1 MDRSD
6 CVLLPEFAHRD
17 VLDSPLTPDELRAS
31 VDRYK
36 RLDVVLAVSLHDVYE
51 MVRRRGVDGFLDW
64 LSVQATG
71 EATLLGIRFDPVG
84 VTTDKRLLLHL
95 RGNAGLI
102 LDNKGG
108 STWS

>member
-17 VLDSPLTPDELRAS
+17 VLDSPLTLDELRAS
-31 VDRYK
+31 VDRHE
-36 RLDVVLAVSLHDVYE
+36 RLDVVLAVSLHDVYQT
-51 MVRRRGVDGFLDW
+51 VR
-64 LSVQATG
+64 
-71 EATLLGIRFDPVG
+71 
-84 VTTDKRLLLHL
+84 TDQRLLLHL

-108 STWS
+108 AAWS